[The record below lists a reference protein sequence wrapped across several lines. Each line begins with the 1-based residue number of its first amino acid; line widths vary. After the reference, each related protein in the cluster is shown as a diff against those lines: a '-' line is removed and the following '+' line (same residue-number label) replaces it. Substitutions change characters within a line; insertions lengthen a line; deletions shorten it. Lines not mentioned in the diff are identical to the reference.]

1 MQLPSLSI
9 PSLLV
14 SVFAFL
20 VVGQFANV
28 DQPFRFNPRFSISAR
43 SNNGLTTAVEWDD
56 YSFFILG
63 NRTFIQS
70 GEFHMWRLP
79 VPSLWRDIVQK
90 AKAAGLNAISVYF
103 HWGLTNPRPG
113 EVDLTGINDFQPFFD
128 AAKEEGIWVIA
139 RPGPYINSETS
150 TGGIPG
156 HVAWLPGNP
165 PWNPYNGELRSND
178 TIFHNA
184 WQDYWTGVISLI
196 ERNQITNGGPVIL
209 LQIENEY
216 YNGPGQNE
224 YVDQLRARAI
234 ELGVVIPT
242 FVNDPGEFN
251 NLVNDTD
258 LYGIDAYP
266 LSASNCGNA
275 DPTVWRPIVT
285 NWREYL
291 DATVPGKPHFFPEFQ
306 GGSADNWGS
315 KGGYATCRDLVNT
328 QFQRVFFHQLWASGV
343 TAENFYMFYGGTTWA
358 QLPYSQGYTS
368 YDYGA
373 PVDEQRQITAKHG
386 EMKLQ
391 SLFLRSFKDFYMT
404 DLIAVDNSTVP
415 GAYITHLRNPV
426 AGSSFYILRHNDATL
441 NTTLTF
447 QYAVGQTNTTVPQNG
462 GSLAVV
468 GRDSFVLATDLVF
481 GTTTLHYSTASLLT
495 ALDLD
500 GSDMVVVYGWEGL
513 PYEMSF
519 NLSAAVALS
528 AVGPTQVT
536 GKTMQDGSFTL
547 NFTPSAGVTLVRLT
561 PAQGRGVSVLIA
573 DYTAATRFWQP
584 SIAGQ
589 GNYANYVGLS
599 ASTPLLVSGPY
610 LIRNASLDSRLQL
623 SLWGDVDETTT
634 ISIFGPAA
642 LSSLVWNGVS
652 VKNLKQTGKG
662 SWQATITFA
671 APAVQL
677 PDLGSAAWRFRD
689 SLPEIQPDFD
699 GFGMIPANQ
708 TTTISV
714 FPPYYGEPW
723 ILYADQY
730 GFHAGNLVWRGTF
743 VHNENTTAPTAV
755 NISSSGALNFAA
767 SVWLNTHYL
776 GPSDTRSRTN
786 NDSFPVSED
795 MLLPGE
801 NHVVVLQDHMGG
813 DLSGQ
818 DVCCTPGG
826 RARDLQQPRGL
837 QGYYLV
843 GREPDAQFTGWTVAG
858 NFMGEHHP
866 DTVRKIYNEG
876 GLYGERKG
884 WHLPGFDDSLWEKRT
899 PFVGL
904 GQPGVGFFRTT
915 FNLNLPKG
923 YDIPLSFIFD
933 STLGHYRAQLYVN
946 GWQMGKRIANI
957 GPQTAFPVHEGILN
971 YHGQNTVVLSLWAL
985 GNGTADT
992 RIPTFKLVAN
1002 GTYAGGVK
1010 DVSTNNPGWQELRGR
1025 FGVSLN

>member
-1 MQLPSLSI
+1 MSSA
-9 PSLLV
+9 V
-14 SVFAFL
+14 
-20 VVGQFANV
+20 
-28 DQPFRFNPRFSISAR
+28 AR

-56 YSFFILG
+56 YSFFIFG
-63 NRTFIQS
+63 NRTFVQS

-90 AKAAGLNAISVYF
+90 AKAASLNTISIYF

-113 EVDLTGINDFQPFFD
+113 EVDLSGINDFQPFFD

-165 PWNPYNGELRSND
+165 PWNTYNGELRSND
-178 TIFHNA
+178 TIFHEA

-196 ERNQITNGGPVIL
+196 ERNQITNGGPIIL

-216 YNGPGQNE
+216 YNGPGQNQ

-234 ELGVVIPT
+234 QLGVVIPT
-242 FVNDPGEFN
+242 FVNDAGEFD

-266 LSASNCGNA
+266 LSASNCGSK
-275 DPTVWRPIVT
+275 DPTAWTDVVT
-285 NWREYL
+285 TWREYL
-291 DATVPGKPHFFPEFQ
+291 DATVPGKPHIFPEFQ

-315 KGGYATCRDLVNT
+315 VGGYANCRELINT
-328 QFQRVFFHQLWASGV
+328 NFQRVFFHQLWASGV
-343 TAENFYMFYGGTTWA
+343 TTENFYMFYGGTTWA

-368 YDYGA
+368 YDYAA
-373 PVDEQRQITAKHG
+373 PVNEQRQITAKHA
-386 EMKLQ
+386 ELKLQ

-404 DLIAVDNSTVP
+404 DLIVVDNTTVP
-415 GAYITHLRNPV
+415 GAYITHLRNPM
-426 AGSSFYILRHNDATL
+426 AGSSFYIFRHINTID
-441 NTTLTF
+441 NTTLAF
-447 QYAVGQTNTTVPQNG
+447 QYAVSEANITVPQNG
-462 GSLAVV
+462 GNLMIV

-481 GTTTLHYSTASLLT
+481 GSTTLVYSTASLLT
-495 ALDLD
+495 SLNLD
-500 GSDMVVVYGWEGL
+500 GSDTLVVYGFAGQM
-513 PYEMSF
+513 YEISF
-519 NLSAAVALS
+519 KLGAPVALD
-528 AVGPTQVT
+528 AVGPTEVN
-536 GKTMQDGSFTL
+536 GKAMQDGSFAL
-547 NFTPSAGVTLVRLT
+547 NFSPSPGVTLVRLA
-561 PAQGRGVSVLIA
+561 PAGGREVSVLIA
-573 DYTAATRFWQP
+573 DYDAATRLWQP
-584 SIAGQ
+584 TVAGS
-589 GNYANYVGLS
+589 GNYANYVGVG
-599 ASTPLLVSGPY
+599 ASTPLLISGPY
-610 LIRNASLDSRLQL
+610 LVRNASLGSTQHL
-623 SLWGDVDETTT
+623 SLWGDVDETTS
-634 ISIFGPAA
+634 INIFGPAN
-642 LSSLVWNGVS
+642 LSSVEWNGVP
-652 VKNLKQTGKG
+652 VENLKQTGKG
-662 SWQATITFA
+662 SWQATIPFTT
-671 APAVQL
+671 PEIQL
-677 PDLGSAAWRFRD
+677 PDLGSIMWRFRD

-699 GFGMIPANQ
+699 GFGIIPANQ
-708 TTTISV
+708 TTTTSV

-743 VHNENTTAPTAV
+743 IHNEDDTVPTAV
-755 NISSSGALNFAA
+755 NISSSGGVNFAA
-767 SVWLNTHYL
+767 SAWLNTHYL
-776 GPSDTRSRTN
+776 GASDTRSRTN

-795 MLLPGE
+795 FLQLGE

-843 GREPDAQFTGWTVAG
+843 GRDPSAQFTGWMVAG
-858 NFMGEHHP
+858 NFMGEESP

-884 WHLPGFDDSLWEKRT
+884 WHLPGYDDSDWEERT
-899 PFVGL
+899 PFEGL

-915 FNLNLPKG
+915 FNLDLPTG
-923 YDIPLSFIFD
+923 YDIPLSFVFD
-933 STLGHYRAQLYVN
+933 STIGHYRAQLYVN

-971 YHGQNTVVLSLWAL
+971 YQGQNTVVLSLWAL
-985 GNGTADT
+985 GNGTEDT
-992 RIPTFKLVAN
+992 RIPSFNLVAN
-1002 GTYAGGVK
+1002 GTYAGGVQG
-1010 DVSTNNPGWQELRGR
+1010 VSTDNPGWEELRGV

>member
-1 MQLPSLSI
+1 MHLLSSLIVSI
-9 PSLLV
+9 LTLL
-14 SVFAFL
+14 A
-20 VVGQFANV
+20 VGRCANV
-28 DQPFRFNPRFSISAR
+28 HPPFKSRVLSSQR
-43 SNNGLTTAVEWDD
+43 SNNSLTTAVEWDD
-56 YSFFILG
+56 YSFFVFG

-90 AKAAGLNAISVYF
+90 AKAAGLNTISIYF

-128 AAKEEGIWVIA
+128 AAKEEGMWVIA

-156 HVAWLPGNP
+156 HVAWLPGDP
-165 PWNPYNGELRSND
+165 SWNTYNGELRSND
-178 TIFHNA
+178 TIFHDA
-184 WQDYWTGVISLI
+184 WQEYWTGVISLI
-196 ERNQITNGGPVIL
+196 ERNQVTNGGPVIL

-224 YVDQLRARAI
+224 YVDQLRTRAV
-234 ELGVVIPT
+234 ELGVVVPT

-266 LSASNCGNA
+266 LSSSNCGNA
-275 DPTVWRPIVT
+275 DPAVWRDIVT
-285 NWREYL
+285 TWRPYF

-315 KGGYATCRDLVNT
+315 KGGYAACRELVNT
-328 QFQRVFFHQLWASGV
+328 KFQRVFFHQLWASGV

-373 PVDEQRQITAKHG
+373 PVDEQRQITAKHA
-386 EMKLQ
+386 ELKLQ

-404 DLIAVDNSTVP
+404 DLIAVDNVTVP
-415 GAYITHLRNPV
+415 AVYITHLKNPV
-426 AGSSFYILRHNDATL
+426 AGSSFYIFRPNDATL
-441 NTTLTF
+441 NDSLTF
-447 QYAVGQTNTTVPQNG
+447 QYAVGNANITVPQNVG
-462 GSLAVV
+462 NLTLL
-468 GRDSFVLATDLVF
+468 GRDSFVLTTDLLL
-481 GTTTLHYSTASLLT
+481 GSNTLLYSTASLLT
-495 ALDLD
+495 SLSLA
-500 GSDMVVVYGWEGL
+500 GSDLLVVYGWQGL

-519 NLSAAVALS
+519 DLRGNVSLNVDGPTTVEGQAMADDSYTLNFAPSPGLTFVHLTS
-528 AVGPTQVT
+528 AVG
-536 GKTMQDGSFTL
+536 
-547 NFTPSAGVTLVRLT
+547 RL
-561 PAQGRGVSVLIA
+561 AVLIA
-573 DYTAATRFWQP
+573 DYDAATRLWQP
-584 SIAGQ
+584 TIAGK
-589 GNYANYVGLS
+589 GNYAGYVDVS
-599 ASTPLLVSGPY
+599 ASTPFLVSGPY
-610 LIRNASLDSRLQL
+610 LVRNASLTGGRHL
-623 SLWGDVDETTT
+623 SLWGDVDGTTT
-634 ISIFGPAA
+634 ISIFGPSA
-642 LSSLVWNGVS
+642 LVSVQWNGAS
-652 VKNLKQTGKG
+652 VENLKQTKNG
-662 SWQATITFA
+662 SWQAIIQFTT
-671 APAVQL
+671 PAVLL
-677 PDLGSAAWRFRD
+677 PDLRRATWRFRD

-699 GFGMIPANQ
+699 GFGMVPADQ
-708 TTTISV
+708 TTTTSA

-743 VHNENTTAPTAV
+743 MHHPNTTAPTAV

-776 GPSDTRSRTN
+776 GASDTRSRTN
-786 NDSFPVSED
+786 NDSFPVLED
-795 MLLPGE
+795 WLVMGE

-843 GREPDAQFTGWTVAG
+843 GRDTGAQFIGWTVAG
-858 NFMGEHHP
+858 NFMGEHRP

-876 GLYGERKG
+876 GLFGERRG
-884 WHLPGFDDSLWEKRT
+884 WHLPGYDDSHWEIRT
-899 PFVGL
+899 PFEGL
-904 GQPGVGFFRTT
+904 KQPGVGFFRTS
-915 FNLNLPKG
+915 FRLDLPKG
-923 YDIPLSFIFD
+923 YDIPLSFVFD
-933 STLGHYRAQLYVN
+933 SAVGHYRAQLYVN

-957 GPQTAFPVHEGILN
+957 GPQTAFPVHEGILD
-971 YHGQNTVVLSLWAL
+971 YHGDNTVALSLWAL
-985 GNGTADT
+985 GNGTGDT
-992 RIPTFKLVAN
+992 RIPSFKLVAN
-1002 GTYAGGVK
+1002 GTYAGGVQG
-1010 DVSTNNPGWQELRGR
+1010 VSNDNPGWNELRGT
-1025 FGVSLN
+1025 FGVPLN